1 MADDSHRP
9 MDDLYAGPTFLIR
22 RAHQIAT
29 SVFQEACADLD
40 LTPTQYSLLFVLRH
54 RSPVS
59 QNELG
64 RYACLDRATTS
75 LVVRLLRERGLIAAA
90 DDERDKRKTLLSLT
104 SAGRLLLG
112 RAEQLSTKASR
123 DLLSVFDEAQA
134 RTFVGL
140 LDMLATGHGG
150 RGVEYKGET
159 VRTGLRWS

>member
-1 MADDSHRP
+1 MAEDSHRA

-29 SVFQEACADLD
+29 FVFQEACADLD

-75 LVVRLLRERGLIAAA
+75 LVVRLLRERALVAAA
-90 DDERDKRKTLLSLT
+90 GDERDKRKTLLSLT

-140 LDMLATGHGG
+140 LDILATGHDR
-150 RGVEYKGET
+150 RGVEYKGGM
-159 VRTGLRWS
+159 VGARLGWS